1 VKPIKVRA
9 IYRATAVA
17 GFSAPFDSLTLK
29 IYYPCQ
35 YSDSFDERNTGMIPA
50 DPKRAPFPVVIIMPG
65 INLSQEA
72 YGWIAKRLAESG
84 FVAVT
89 YSWVTMEL
97 GDMINISP
105 GVELKRLTHKRYGK
119 KPSCPAIAAV
129 LSELKRVQKKGVL
142 AGLLDLDKI
151 ILGGHSAGGTM
162 ALLNAN
168 PEWFPA
174 VRGAFSYAAHTA
186 ANVQLGWEEDSIMP
200 ISRDLP
206 LLVMGGSRD
215 GVIASSSHRYGDDE
229 DSSPTERVE
238 RTFHE
243 GIRGKRNDRHLLIVR
258 GANHFSFAWP
268 RDSSTGRPFLDR
280 KQKGSGKQIRKYL
293 ASVIITFC
301 DYACSGD
308 AMSAAELQGLCNTD
322 HPLAKLAEHK

>member
-1 VKPIKVRA
+1 MNPIKVRA

-35 YSDSFDERNTGMIPA
+35 YSDSFDERNTGFIPA

-65 INLSQEA
+65 INLSHEA
-72 YGWIAKRLAESG
+72 YGWLARCLAEAG
-84 FVAVT
+84 YVAVT

-97 GDMINISP
+97 GDMINTSP
-105 GVELKRLTHKRYGK
+105 GVQLKRLAHKRYGK

-129 LSELKRVQKKGVL
+129 LAELKRVQKKSVL
-142 AGLLDLDKI
+142 AGLLDLKKVV
-151 ILGGHSAGGTM
+151 LGGHSAGGTM

-168 PEWFPA
+168 PDWFPA

-200 ISRDLP
+200 ITRDLP
-206 LLVMGGSRD
+206 LLIMGGNRD

-243 GIRGKRNDRHLLIVR
+243 AVKGNRKDRYLLIVR

-268 RDSSTGRPFLDR
+268 RDNSTGRPFLD
-280 KQKGSGKQIRKYL
+280 GEEEGDGEEIRKYL
-293 ASVIITFC
+293 ASAVINFC
-301 DYACSGD
+301 DYASSGN
-308 AMSAAELQGLCNTD
+308 AMAAAELQGLCNTY
-322 HPLAKLAEHK
+322 HPLAEIAEHK